1 MADIPLAGLLDL
13 RLSPAS
19 FKVSPPGPPPLPL
32 RRSFSGPPPAP
43 TTTRSKVVPQALS
56 RSTMELFSTT
66 ECSDGSVIFR
76 FGDATEAKRDE
87 VADVAPAE
95 STVLEKDLETLGKS
109 EAKDSEEKGSC
120 EINQQKAERYDLE
133 MKESESVVIGEV
145 RDEGWSVSEIRD
157 LGLVE
162 TDPNM
167 DDGICLKE
175 SVIASDETI
184 TAVETEMQ
192 EKPRGF
198 DGNEEL
204 KRTVA
209 ELSEESCI
217 SVVDGVESLIE
228 DQETDVN
235 SVDVGKRI
243 NEEKYSDE
251 LTNKLKGG
259 DASANDKVAEDI
271 DLDIHVSSE
280 SLLVETPD
288 ENSDSSLGASEV
300 YVAPVNDN
308 EIEVNSVFETLP
320 LSIGSDVDES
330 KDESGDGTTILET
343 LKHSEERISD
353 MDFESSNGTN
363 LEETLKQS
371 EEGISDMDVELRDD
385 SPDRITTEAT
395 QERNELRSP
404 MDVEV
409 EDDSSGGLLQQT
421 GHIEAV
427 EIPVHERVE
436 IMETQFEGS
445 EASRVSSA
453 AKDITDMA
461 VESIPSCA
469 EDHGNSGDVEILARA
484 ETTEGTRDEENGEG
498 ADSNRADHVPA
509 SLLFLSSGAAILPHP
524 SKALTGGEDA
534 YFAALDSWFGVA
546 DGVGQWSFEGI
557 NAGLYARELME
568 NCVKFVSKY
577 EGTKPDEILIK
588 SAAEARSPGSSTV
601 LVGYFDGKVL
611 HVANIGDSGFIVL
624 RNGTVFRRST
634 PMVYGFNFPLQ
645 IERGDDP
652 SRYIEM
658 YEIDL
663 DEGDVIVT
671 ATDGLFDNIY
681 EQEIAAIVSKSLQ
694 ASLKP
699 REIAEFLAMR
709 AQEVGRSAS
718 ARSPFAD
725 AALSAGYPGFTGGKL
740 DDVTV
745 VVSVVQRSN
754 Q

>member
-1 MADIPLAGLLDL
+1 MV
-13 RLSPAS
+13 
-19 FKVSPPGPPPLPL
+19 VS
-32 RRSFSGPPPAP
+32 A
-43 TTTRSKVVPQALS
+43 
-56 RSTMELFSTT
+56 

-76 FGDATEAKRDE
+76 FGDATEAKRDA
-87 VADVAPAE
+87 VTDVAPAAG
-95 STVLEKDLETLGKS
+95 TVLEKDLGSLEKS
-109 EAKDSEEKGSC
+109 EAKDSKEKDSC
-120 EINQQKAERYDLE
+120 EINQRKAERYDLE
-133 MKESESVVIGEV
+133 MKESESVMIGEV
-145 RDEGWSVSEIRD
+145 RDEGWSGSDSRD

-167 DDGICLKE
+167 DEGICLKE

-198 DGNEEL
+198 DGYEEL

-217 SVVDGVESLIE
+217 SVVNGVGSLME
-228 DQETDVN
+228 DQETDLN

-259 DASANDKVAEDI
+259 DSSSDDKEAEDF
-271 DLDIHVSSE
+271 DLDIHVSPE
-280 SLLVETPD
+280 TLLVETPVK
-288 ENSDSSLGASEV
+288 NSDSSVGASEV

-308 EIEVNSVFETLP
+308 EIEVNSVFETSP
-320 LSIGSDVDES
+320 LSIVSDIDES
-330 KDESGDGTTILET
+330 KDESGYGTTVVET

-353 MDFESSNGTN
+353 MDIESGDGTN

-371 EEGISDMDVELRDD
+371 EEGICDMDVELRDD

-395 QERNELRSP
+395 QECNELRSP
-404 MDVEV
+404 TMDVEV

-445 EASRVSSA
+445 EASQVSSA
-453 AKDITDMA
+453 AKDITGVA

-469 EDHGNSGDVEILARA
+469 EDHGNAGDVEILA
-484 ETTEGTRDEENGEG
+484 
-498 ADSNRADHVPA
+498 S
-509 SLLFLSSGAAILPHP
+509 
-524 SKALTGGEDA
+524 
-534 YFAALDSWFGVA
+534 
-546 DGVGQWSFEGI
+546 
-557 NAGLYARELME
+557 
-568 NCVKFVSKY
+568 
-577 EGTKPDEILIK
+577 
-588 SAAEARSPGSSTV
+588 
-601 LVGYFDGKVL
+601 VL

-624 RNGTVFRRST
+624 RNGIVFRRST

-652 SRYIEM
+652 SRYIE
-658 YEIDL
+658 
-663 DEGDVIVT
+663 
-671 ATDGLFDNIY
+671 
-681 EQEIAAIVSKSLQ
+681 
-694 ASLKP
+694 
-699 REIAEFLAMR
+699 EIAELLAMR

-725 AALSAGYPGFTGGKL
+725 AALAAGYPGFTGGKL

>member
-1 MADIPLAGLLDL
+1 M
-13 RLSPAS
+13 
-19 FKVSPPGPPPLPL
+19 VS
-32 RRSFSGPPPAP
+32 A
-43 TTTRSKVVPQALS
+43 
-56 RSTMELFSTT
+56 

-109 EAKDSEEKGSC
+109 ESKDSEEKGSC

-175 SVIASDETI
+175 CVIASDETI

-192 EKPRGF
+192 EKPWGF

-243 NEEKYSDE
+243 NGEKYSDE

-280 SLLVETPD
+280 SLSVETPD

-300 YVAPVNDN
+300 YVAPVNAN
-308 EIEVNSVFETLP
+308 ETEVNSVFETSP
-320 LSIGSDVDES
+320 LSIGSDVDDS

-343 LKHSEERISD
+343 PKHSEERISD
-353 MDFESSNGTN
+353 MDFESSDGTN
-363 LEETLKQS
+363 LEETLKQI

-404 MDVEV
+404 TMDVEV

-436 IMETQFEGS
+436 SMETQFEGS

-469 EDHGNSGDVEILARA
+469 EDHGNGGDVEILAR
-484 ETTEGTRDEENGEG
+484 
-498 ADSNRADHVPA
+498 VIPQ
-509 SLLFLSSGAAILPHP
+509 HP
-524 SKALTGGEDA
+524 
-534 YFAALDSWFGVA
+534 
-546 DGVGQWSFEGI
+546 
-557 NAGLYARELME
+557 
-568 NCVKFVSKY
+568 C
-577 EGTKPDEILIK
+577 
-588 SAAEARSPGSSTV
+588 
-601 LVGYFDGKVL
+601 
-611 HVANIGDSGFIVL
+611 IVL
-624 RNGTVFRRST
+624 ICE
-634 PMVYGFNFPLQ
+634 LC
-645 IERGDDP
+645 E
-652 SRYIEM
+652 
-658 YEIDL
+658 
-663 DEGDVIVT
+663 
-671 ATDGLFDNIY
+671 
-681 EQEIAAIVSKSLQ
+681 K
-694 ASLKP
+694 
-699 REIAEFLAMR
+699 
-709 AQEVGRSAS
+709 
-718 ARSPFAD
+718 
-725 AALSAGYPGFTGGKL
+725 
-740 DDVTV
+740 
-745 VVSVVQRSN
+745 
-754 Q
+754 

>member
-1 MADIPLAGLLDL
+1 MAEIPLAGLLDL
-13 RLSPAS
+13 CLSPSS
-19 FKVSPPGPPPLPL
+19 FKVSPPSPPPLPL

-43 TTTRSKVVPQALS
+43 TTTRSRVIPQALS

-95 STVLEKDLETLGKS
+95 STVQAKDVESLGKS
-109 EAKDSEEKGSC
+109 EAKDSC
-120 EINQQKAERYDLE
+120 DINQQKAGKYDLE

-145 RDEGWSVSEIRD
+145 RDEGWSGSESRD

-167 DDGICLKE
+167 DDGICQKE

-198 DGNEEL
+198 DGNEEP
-204 KRTVA
+204 KRTVV
-209 ELSEESCI
+209 ELSEGSCI
-217 SVVDGVESLIE
+217 SVVDGVGSLIV

-235 SVDVGKRI
+235 SVDVGKMI
-243 NEEKYSDE
+243 NEEKCSDE

-271 DLDIHVSSE
+271 DLDIHVSPE

-308 EIEVNSVFETLP
+308 EIEVNSVFETSP
-320 LSIGSDVDES
+320 LLIGSDIDES
-330 KDESGDGTTILET
+330 KDESGDGTTIVET
-343 LKHSEERISD
+343 LKHSEERICD
-353 MDFESSNGTN
+353 MDFESGDGTN

-371 EEGISDMDVELRDD
+371 EDGISDMDVELRDD

-395 QERNELRSP
+395 QECNELRSTT

-421 GHIEAV
+421 GRIEAV

-436 IMETQFEGS
+436 IMKAQFEGS
-445 EASRVSSA
+445 EASQVSSA
-453 AKDITDMA
+453 AKDITDVAM
-461 VESIPSCA
+461 ESIPSCA
-469 EDHGNSGDVEILARA
+469 DDHGNSGDVEILARA

-498 ADSNRADHVPA
+498 ADSNRVDQVPA

-652 SRYIEM
+652 SRYIEI

-725 AALSAGYPGFTGGKL
+725 AALAAGYPGFTGGKL

>member
-1 MADIPLAGLLDL
+1 MV
-13 RLSPAS
+13 
-19 FKVSPPGPPPLPL
+19 VS
-32 RRSFSGPPPAP
+32 A
-43 TTTRSKVVPQALS
+43 
-56 RSTMELFSTT
+56 

-109 EAKDSEEKGSC
+109 ESKDSEEKGSC

-175 SVIASDETI
+175 CVIASDETI

-192 EKPRGF
+192 EKPWGF

-243 NEEKYSDE
+243 NGEKYSDE

-280 SLLVETPD
+280 SLSVETPD
-288 ENSDSSLGASEV
+288 ENSDSSLGASEA
-300 YVAPVNDN
+300 YVAPVNVN
-308 EIEVNSVFETLP
+308 ETEVNSVFETSP
-320 LSIGSDVDES
+320 LSIGSDVDDS

-343 LKHSEERISD
+343 PKHSEERISD
-353 MDFESSNGTN
+353 MDFESSDGTN
-363 LEETLKQS
+363 LEETLKQI

-404 MDVEV
+404 TMDVEV

-436 IMETQFEGS
+436 SMETQFEGS

-469 EDHGNSGDVEILARA
+469 EDHGNGGDVEILARA
-484 ETTEGTRDEENGEG
+484 ETTEETRDEEG
-498 ADSNRADHVPA
+498 ADSNRVDHVPA

-524 SKALTGGEDA
+524 SKLAAEIKSLSFLKYNLHGTTNLDLLLMLSSVEGMSLDNPNAMAFNVWGWKEGGALTGGEDA

-601 LVGYFDGKVL
+601 LVGYFDGK
-611 HVANIGDSGFIVL
+611 
-624 RNGTVFRRST
+624 
-634 PMVYGFNFPLQ
+634 

-725 AALSAGYPGFTGGKL
+725 AALAAGYPGFTGGKL

-745 VVSVVQRSN
+745 VVSMMLKIDARYKSNPKSQRHLIRPLKKIQSSWSISRRAMEN
-754 Q
+754 QGGRAIKPQGSQL